1 MINSASV
8 VNIPFLQMKNGLDE
22 LVAGGTKYFHIDI
35 MDGHY
40 VPNLCMSIKYLK
52 EINEAY
58 PEIIMDVHLMVS
70 NPVDYINQLKEAGAD
85 YVCFH
90 TDSTNFVRR
99 TINEIHKQGM
109 KAGIVVN
116 PSQRVD
122 HIIPYIQDLDMVMLM
137 AVEPGFAG
145 QPMLTGSIER
155 LNEIAILRRQYN
167 AGYLISVDGG
177 IDREKA
183 KQCRDIGVDLIVGTI
198 HNIFN
203 QPDGIKSACMRFQK
217 EFGEG

>member
-70 NPVDYINQLKEAGAD
+70 NPVDYIN
-85 YVCFH
+85 H
-90 TDSTNFVRR
+90 
-99 TINEIHKQGM
+99 
-109 KAGIVVN
+109 
-116 PSQRVD
+116 
-122 HIIPYIQDLDMVMLM
+122 
-137 AVEPGFAG
+137 
-145 QPMLTGSIER
+145 
-155 LNEIAILRRQYN
+155 
-167 AGYLISVDGG
+167 
-177 IDREKA
+177 
-183 KQCRDIGVDLIVGTI
+183 
-198 HNIFN
+198 
-203 QPDGIKSACMRFQK
+203 
-217 EFGEG
+217 

>member
-85 YVCFH
+85 YVGDQDYLDKVNSTSMYTYKTPELFQQYKSQLLLDEAIKYTEKPEENKIILNSETIYYYDDEITPTVY
-90 TDSTNFVRR
+90 TD
-99 TINEIHKQGM
+99 
-109 KAGIVVN
+109 
-116 PSQRVD
+116 
-122 HIIPYIQDLDMVMLM
+122 YIRSLED
-137 AVEPGFAG
+137 
-145 QPMLTGSIER
+145 
-155 LNEIAILRRQYN
+155 N
-167 AGYLISVDGG
+167 AF
-177 IDREKA
+177 
-183 KQCRDIGVDLIVGTI
+183 QCND
-198 HNIFN
+198 
-203 QPDGIKSACMRFQK
+203 
-217 EFGEG
+217 